1 MFPVRRCVAPSWFQ
15 NQPHAKR
22 AWKPSKTLLKMRESC
37 TFSNQI
43 FHVVLVFFFPCHSS
57 FRINTTDCPCHMVD
71 AHIST
76 RNFLIQQLLVQR
88 FKKKAKTMK
97 SCAET
102 KSSKQ
107 DHSQSWNIATPSS
120 LLRTLEFCLDC
131 DNKMSM
137 YVNVTIYSS
146 CLFQRGKPYKRE
158 NVENFSP
165 RNCWIFR
172 HHKTHRNL
180 QCRCH
185 KLLIHCPDSAQIQR
199 LVPCIQDSHH
209 APNAFQVALKN
220 VFQIRTS
227 RSAFLQ

>member
-1 MFPVRRCVAPSWFQ
+1 MQRELESDQ
-15 NQPHAKR
+15 
-22 AWKPSKTLLKMRESC
+22 KPFLKMRESC

-43 FHVVLVFFFPCHSS
+43 FHVVLILFFPCHSP

-76 RNFLIQQLLVQR
+76 RNFLIQQLLVHR
-88 FKKKAKTMK
+88 FNKIHAKTMK
-97 SCAET
+97 SCAKT

-137 YVNVTIYSS
+137 YVDVTIYSS
-146 CLFQRGKPYKRE
+146 CLFQRGKSWE
-158 NVENFSP
+158 IQNVENFPP
-165 RNCWIFR
+165 RHCWSFR
-172 HHKTHRNL
+172 HHKTHRNV
-180 QCRCH
+180 QCKCH

-199 LVPCIQDSHH
+199 LVPCVQHSYH
-209 APNAFQVALKN
+209 APNAFQVALEN
-220 VFQIRTS
+220 VFQICTS
-227 RSAFLQ
+227 RSALLQ